1 MWIRGPVGAKG
12 MRKLKS
18 IFSAQ
23 KVADDPV
30 AAAISVSDLVATM
43 AEPAAVLDRDGLPQ
57 FANDPGRHLLA
68 KIADERA
75 ATQDLAL
82 LIGRSRLLK
91 SASTGRLKLKGLPQ
105 VLVDQGASQET
116 DSHSGPQSFDIQIV
130 PVSADSEQS
139 LFFAKEITA
148 EINLATALSAS
159 RELYRDLVSC
169 SSDFAWETDAHGS
182 FIFVSKRGALGYSPQ
197 ELNGRPADE
206 MLCPAPGDS
215 ETHCS
220 QSPFTTDEPVQDKE
234 VWLEGKQGQKF
245 CMCITSIPVH
255 DKTGRKR
262 GVRGAGQDVTELRL
276 KETKLAASRKRNDAI
291 SQIVDAMNGALDPA
305 DTLAAAAQSILNST
319 QAYRC
324 YIYRTQ
330 AGRFVTA
337 DGYCTEAA
345 FGHGQL
351 RGRSVLAG
359 PEIENLATHLQ
370 RAAKNGDRLVSI
382 LIGEWQFL
390 ADFTYH
396 GGTIN
401 GAIVISRPAN
411 QKPFRSDVMTILSAI
426 SEQAGI
432 GIAQVNQTEELQ
444 TLSRNDTLT
453 RLLNRR
459 AFLEQAEVS
468 RYHHIRHKRR
478 SALLYIDV
486 KNFKQINE
494 TRGHEQGDSVL
505 MAIARLLKTNVRQSD
520 LVVRLGGDEFGILLA
535 ETAASGAKAKAED
548 LLSGIHQSD
557 DRALRETEAELC
569 IGIAEFDPETYE
581 SVIELLE
588 RADRARQE
596 AKTNP
601 LKSVCISRSYEVE
614 HENEEHEVA

>member
-1 MWIRGPVGAKG
+1 

-18 IFSAQ
+18 IFAAQ
-23 KVADDPV
+23 KEAYDPVSTSIDVAD
-30 AAAISVSDLVATM
+30 LVTTM
-43 AEPAAVLDRDGLPQ
+43 AEPAAVLNKDGLPQ
-57 FANDPGRHLLA
+57 FANEPGRQLLD
-68 KIADERA
+68 KISGERA

-82 LIGRSRLLK
+82 LIGRSQLLK
-91 SASTGRLKLKGLPQ
+91 SASTGRLSLKGLPQ
-105 VLVDQGASQET
+105 ILVDQGAST
-116 DSHSGPQSFDIQIV
+116 DTDGHCGPQSFDVQIV
-130 PVSADSEQS
+130 PIRASHEQCF
-139 LFFAKEITA
+139 FFAKEITA

-182 FIFVSKRGALGYSPQ
+182 FIFVSKRGALGYSAQ
-197 ELNGRPADE
+197 ELNGRNADE
-206 MLCPAPGDS
+206 MICAAPGNLGEDQLS
-215 ETHCS
+215 
-220 QSPFTTDEPVQDKE
+220 SPFTTDEAVRDRE
-234 VWLEGKQGQKF
+234 FWLEGKNGQKF
-245 CMCITSIPVH
+245 CMSMTSIPVH

-276 KETKLAASRKRNDAI
+276 KETKLAANRKRNDAI
-291 SQIVDAMNGALDPA
+291 SQIVDAMNGTLDPFE
-305 DTLAAAAQSILNST
+305 TLNAAAQSILNST

-324 YIYRTQ
+324 YIYRSQ
-330 AGRFVTA
+330 SGRFVTT

-345 FGHGQL
+345 FGHSQL

-370 RAAKNGDRLVSI
+370 RAAKHNERLVSI

-396 GGTIN
+396 GGAIN

-411 QKPFRSDVMTILSAI
+411 QSPFRSDVKTILRAI

-453 RLLNRR
+453 SLLNRR

-478 SALLYIDV
+478 SAMLYIDI

-494 TRGHEQGDSVL
+494 SLGHEQGDAVL
-505 MAIARLLKTNVRQSD
+505 IAIARLLKANVRQSD
-520 LVVRLGGDEFGILLA
+520 LVVRLGGDEFGIWLA
-535 ETAASGAKAKAED
+535 ETAGGGAKAKAED
-548 LLSGIHQSD
+548 LLNSIHKSD
-557 DRALRETEAELC
+557 DRALRDAEVEVC
-569 IGIAEFDPETYE
+569 IGIAEFDPETYD

-588 RADRARQE
+588 RADRARQD
-596 AKTNP
+596 AKTDQ
-601 LKSVCISRSYEVE
+601 LKNVCISRSYEI
-614 HENEEHEVA
+614 ENESEEHEVA

>member
-1 MWIRGPVGAKG
+1 
-12 MRKLKS
+12 MRKLKT
-18 IFSAQ
+18 IFSAR
-23 KVADDPV
+23 KEAHEPV
-30 AAAISVSDLVATM
+30 GPVIGAADLVAAM
-43 AEPAAVLDRDGLPQ
+43 AEPAAVLDKNGLPQ
-57 FANDPGRHLLA
+57 FANESGRQLLS
-68 KIADERA
+68 KIADERP

-105 VLVDQGASQET
+105 VLVDQGASSQT

-130 PVSADSEQS
+130 PLSGDDEHS

-197 ELNGRPADE
+197 ELNGRLADE
-206 MLCPAPGDS
+206 MLCPAPGGPEMQMPD
-215 ETHCS
+215 
-220 QSPFTTDEPVQDKE
+220 SPFTTETPVQDQE
-234 VWLEGKQGQKF
+234 FWLEGKNGQRF

-262 GVRGAGQDVTELRL
+262 GVRGAGRDVTELRL
-276 KETKLAASRKRNDAI
+276 KETKLAASRRRNDAR
-291 SQIVDAMNGALDPA
+291 SQIVDAMNGALDPS
-305 DTLAAAAQSILNST
+305 DTLAAAAQSILKST
-319 QAYRC
+319 KAYRC

-337 DGYCTEAA
+337 DGHCTEAA

-370 RAAKNGDRLVSI
+370 RAAKNGERLVSI

-396 GGTIN
+396 GGDIN

-411 QKPFRSDVMTILSAI
+411 QKPFRSDVMTVLSAI

-478 SALLYIDV
+478 SAMLYIDV
-486 KNFKQINE
+486 KNFKHINE
-494 TRGHEQGDSVL
+494 AQGHEQGDAVL
-505 MAIARLLKTNVRQSD
+505 MAIASLLKANVRQSD
-520 LVVRLGGDEFGILLA
+520 LVVRLGGDEFGIWLA
-535 ETAASGAKAKAED
+535 ETAASGAKTKAED
-548 LLSGIHQSD
+548 LLSSVQKSD
-557 DRALRETEAELC
+557 DRALRSAEAELC

-588 RADRARQE
+588 RADRARHE
-596 AKTNP
+596 AKANP
-601 LKSVCISRSYEVE
+601 LKSVYISRSYEVE
-614 HENEEHEVA
+614 LEDEEHEVA